1 MGSRAATTLTGT
13 SRTCTIVV
21 STSTR
26 RTDNVRAEVCPER
39 EEVWV
44 PGTVSLLPAPDC
56 HIRGMLS
63 SWVEPRSAA
72 RAMRNLAPAGTL
84 LAARQATGR

>member
-1 MGSRAATTLTGT
+1 MPWCCGELALVGQQWE
-13 SRTCTIVV
+13 
-21 STSTR
+21 
-26 RTDNVRAEVCPER
+26 AEGLGECDVHRVIR

-72 RAMRNLAPAGTL
+72 RAMRSLAPAGTL
-84 LAARQATGR
+84 LAARQATRR